1 MTPRT
6 CPNCGTPES
15 RWTVGGV
22 EHVNLSPI
30 TGQCVSCL
38 AAITREMG
46 PPAEPSLFDPRA
58 AAANDQSEP

>member
-30 TGQCVSCL
+30 TGQCVTCL
-38 AAITREMG
+38 AEMAKEMA
-46 PPAEPSLFDPRA
+46 PPADRPFDSRA
-58 AAANDQSEP
+58 AAANDRSES